1 MTKEEFERLAEEG
14 LARLPEQFRGKI
26 KNVAFLVEAEPNAET
41 RREMKLEDGETLLG
55 LYRGVPNT
63 ARGAEY
69 GVGPTLPDTIVLY
82 QKPIE
87 DEARNFGGDFKE
99 TVREVVADTIWHEVA
114 HYFGYGEEGV
124 ARREAA
130 RSKIAK
136 PSREVL

>member
-1 MTKEEFERLAEEG
+1 MPRKEFEQLAEDG
-14 LARLPEQFRGKI
+14 LARLPEEFRRKI
-26 KNVAFLVEAEPNAET
+26 RNVAFLVEDEPSVKT

-82 QKPIE
+82 QTPIE
-87 DEARNFGGDFKE
+87 EEAREQGGDFRE
-99 TVREVVADTIWHEVA
+99 AMREVIADTIWHEVA
-114 HYFGYGEEGV
+114 HYFGWDEEAV

-130 RSKIAK
+130 RHRF
-136 PSREVL
+136 P